1 MTGVRSEVGGL
12 ARCWTFISPV
22 ATWLSGR
29 LARLCPFGGRVGRRA
44 GLVGER
50 EREREREREEEDILA
65 QGREWFKARAKK
77 VRERGPSNPGG
88 ATRAS
93 RGQSESCA
101 IEQKGGYA
109 VLHASIANAQNG
121 DIGDLGA
128 RR

>member
-1 MTGVRSEVGGL
+1 MVQGPSQK
-12 ARCWTFISPV
+12 S
-22 ATWLSGR
+22 
-29 LARLCPFGGRVGRRA
+29 
-44 GLVGER
+44 ER
-50 EREREREREEEDILA
+50 ERA
-65 QGREWFKARAKK
+65 FK
-77 VRERGPSNPGG
+77 PGG

>member
-50 EREREREREEEDILA
+50 EREKKIFWLKAASGSRPEREGLQTRGEQREQA
-65 QGREWFKARAKK
+65 VGRVRA
-77 VRERGPSNPGG
+77 VPSSRRVGTQSYTPPSRTLRT
-88 ATRAS
+88 AT
-93 RGQSESCA
+93 
-101 IEQKGGYA
+101 
-109 VLHASIANAQNG
+109 
-121 DIGDLGA
+121 
-128 RR
+128 